1 MGFNLFKKDIY
12 DFHMIETLRF
22 HRFNSKTNSG
32 RSSSARSSTG
42 HGGMA
47 AAPQRH
53 PGPRRPAPPRRVEA
67 LAAVGLRPDAA
78 RGHEPGTEDDGGEG
92 ATTGGHGGDGP
103 GAQAQGGETWR
114 GLASCG
120 LRFDKNYICKGNGR
134 TLRNS
139 LTGEQTDGSQRLLRQ
154 RGLHDHSHVWS
165 NHVQTSIHWIC
176 GGAVSQLHQL

>member
-1 MGFNLFKKDIY
+1 
-12 DFHMIETLRF
+12 
-22 HRFNSKTNSG
+22 
-32 RSSSARSSTG
+32 
-42 HGGMA
+42 MA

-103 GAQAQGGETWR
+103 GAQAQGVGETWR

-120 LRFDKNYICKGNGR
+120 LRFDKKLYIQRKWKDMFFSCYGR
-134 TLRNS
+134 CWEKIS
-139 LTGEQTDGSQRLLRQ
+139 AVGSFEL
-154 RGLHDHSHVWS
+154 G
-165 NHVQTSIHWIC
+165 TSELI
-176 GGAVSQLHQL
+176 